1 MLKENIIFTRK
12 KRHFCQIR
20 PKKDEGLYFRVLND
34 HFNQITKKFKIKK
47 SYYFT
52 YFSLFIFFMINQ
64 I

>member
-47 SYYFT
+47 VII
-52 YFSLFIFFMINQ
+52 SLIFHLFYKNK
-64 I
+64 